1 MEQLSTECIGVDISD
16 KWCVIRG
23 VDEMD
28 DNVEVSRKTRVGTEA
43 DELRSY
49 FETIEPTRVVMEA
62 STHSPWIS
70 RLVADCGHDAFVVD
84 PHRVQLISEN
94 KYKDDPTDAEL
105 LARLGR
111 ADIKLLN
118 PIEHREENCQADLVK
133 IRMRAVLVRVRSS
146 LISTVRGTVK
156 SFGGRI
162 PSCSSETFGKKARDH
177 LPELIRDTMV
187 VMLSKIQALTT
198 TIRRLDNEI
207 EELIER
213 RYPEANLLLQIDGA
227 GPVTA
232 LCFILVLQDPERFD
246 TNRQAGPY
254 IGLAP
259 GRNQSG
265 DQDPNCRITKAGDKY
280 LRKLLV
286 QCAHWILNFGPDSD
300 LKRHG
305 EKLLERGGRYA
316 RQKAAVAVAR
326 KLAVVMLTLWRTG
339 EDYQPLFNADDADPT
354 DANKVDDHDADRSYR
369 LDDSSQTYN
378 LDAQQQTA
386 PTS

>member
-1 MEQLSTECIGVDISD
+1 MEQFSTECIGVDISD

-23 VDEMD
+23 VDRRD
-28 DNVEVSRKTRVGTEA
+28 DAVEIVRKTRIGTEA
-43 DELRSY
+43 DELQSY

-70 RLVADCGHDAFVVD
+70 RLVADCGHDVFVVN

-94 KYKDDPTDAEL
+94 KYKDDQTDAEL

-111 ADIKLLN
+111 ADIDLLN
-118 PIEHREENCQADLVK
+118 PIEHREEHCQADLVK

-146 LISTVRGTVK
+146 LISAVRGTVK

-177 LPELIRDTMV
+177 LPEMIRETME
-187 VMLSKIQALTT
+187 VMLSKIQALTA
-198 TIRRLDNEI
+198 TIKRLDNEI
-207 EELIER
+207 EQLIEH
-213 RYPEANLLLQIDGA
+213 RYPETNRLLQIDGVGA
-227 GPVTA
+227 VTA
-232 LCFILVLQDPERFD
+232 LCFVLVLQDPERFD

-254 IGLAP
+254 LGLVP
-259 GRNQSG
+259 GRDQSG
-265 DQDPNCRITKAGDKY
+265 DQDPDCRITKAGDSY

-286 QCAHWILNFGPDSD
+286 QSAHWILNFGPDSD

-326 KLAVVMLTLWRTG
+326 KLAVVMLTLWRSG
-339 EDYQPLFNADDADPT
+339 EDYQPLFNAGDADSNEE
-354 DANKVDDHDADRSYR
+354 AARSYR
-369 LDDSSQTYN
+369 LDDQSKTYN
-378 LDAQQQTA
+378 PDASQQAAT
-386 PTS
+386 PP